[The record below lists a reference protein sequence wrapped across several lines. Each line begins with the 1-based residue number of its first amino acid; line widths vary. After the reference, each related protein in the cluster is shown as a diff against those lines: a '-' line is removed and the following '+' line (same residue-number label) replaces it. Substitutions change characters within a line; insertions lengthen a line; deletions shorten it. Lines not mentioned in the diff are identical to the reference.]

1 MNIEQQLQ
9 NIKETYNKKDFNKT
23 IELSLNILNNLTV
36 QPSPAQPSPAQ
47 PSPAE
52 NNPLITK
59 EQEFDCIFYLAHAYK
74 SLKKYDKA
82 RECFECLQEAFPNK
96 HQGWEGIVNIAQHQ
110 QDWQQVVQASQ
121 RVIEKFPKIW
131 QGYWYLGY
139 AHKNLAE
146 YPQAEHAFKQLQE
159 QFPNMHQG
167 WEGIINIAQ
176 HQQNW
181 QKSLDASLEAIEKFP
196 QQLPLYNHKGMA
208 LKNLKRFD
216 EAEEFFTQLK
226 QQFPNSEIPYIG
238 LANVYSTLR
247 KWKDAIYTLQQGLI
261 HFPSK
266 ENLAKQLI
274 SQLLQYN
281 EPDEAL
287 RVYQQYIV
295 NPDNIANKL
304 LLTRIYQIKEGNQCY
319 LEQLENLY
327 QQYPDDISVA
337 LAYANALITL
347 TMEEG

>member
-9 NIKETYNKKDFNKT
+9 NIKESYNNKNFNQTVK
-23 IELSLNILNNLTV
+23 LSLDILEQHSRENNL
-36 QPSPAQPSPAQ
+36 
-47 PSPAE
+47 
-52 NNPLITK
+52 LITK
-59 EQEFDCIFYLAHAYK
+59 EQEFDCVFYLGQSYK
-74 SLKKYDKA
+74 ILGEYDKT
-82 RECFECLQEAFPNK
+82 RECFEYLL
-96 HQGWEGIVNIAQHQ
+96 
-110 QDWQQVVQASQ
+110 
-121 RVIEKFPKIW
+121 EKFPKDKNEEFIQSLRKKHDW
-131 QGYWYLGY
+131 QNVIEIGTLFITKFPQLLQGYWWLGHAY
-139 AHKNLAE
+139 KNLAKYDE
-146 YPQAEHAFKQLQE
+146 AEQTFKQLQE
-159 QFPNMHQG
+159 KFPNMHQG
-167 WEGIINIAQ
+167 WAGIVNIAQ

-238 LANVYSTLR
+238 LANIYSTLR
-247 KWKDAIYTLQQGLI
+247 KWKDAIYTLKQGLI
-261 HFPSK
+261 YFPNR

-319 LEQLENLY
+319 LEQLEDLY

-337 LAYANALITL
+337 LTYANALITL